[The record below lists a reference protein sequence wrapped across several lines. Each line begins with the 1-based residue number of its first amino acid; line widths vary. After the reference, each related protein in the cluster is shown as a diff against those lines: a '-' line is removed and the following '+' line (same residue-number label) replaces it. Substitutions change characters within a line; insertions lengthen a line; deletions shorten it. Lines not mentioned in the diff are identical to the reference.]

1 METKLIEQ
9 LIKDW
14 QMLQAKYEKIAD
26 DNRDNPHT
34 YAKFTYKAVATRD
47 CWKQLN
53 ALLESKNSILS

>member
-9 LIKDW
+9 LIEQW
-14 QMLQAKYEKIAD
+14 QELQARYEKIAD
-26 DNRDNPHT
+26 ENRDNPHN

-53 ALLESKNSILS
+53 ELLNNHNKMK

>member
-1 METKLIEQ
+1 METKLIKQ

-14 QMLQAKYEKIAD
+14 QELQAKYEKLAD
-26 DNRDNPHT
+26 GHRGCRHT